1 MQMELG
7 QAEQVVG
14 IISMQDT
21 SIDLIMTDLVT
32 SNQRVSNNKEF
43 SQKIR
48 TFILEQSRLQMDLKR
63 ALLMSGANIVDKPYT
78 VIEVPYVYTSNN
90 IMVSKE
96 IADKEGIEYL
106 PENIYSKKEKVP
118 VDIDFSLES
127 LTKDSF
133 IKLLKE

>member
-1 MQMELG
+1 MELG

>member
-1 MQMELG
+1 
-7 QAEQVVG
+7 
-14 IISMQDT
+14 MQDT

-48 TFILEQSRLQMDLKR
+48 AFILEQSRLQMDLKR
-63 ALLMSGANIVDKPYT
+63 TLLMSGANIVDKPYT
-78 VIEVPYVYTSNN
+78 VTEVPYVYTSNN
-90 IMVSKE
+90 IMVSQE
-96 IADKEGIEYL
+96 TADKEGIEYL
-106 PENIYSKKEKVP
+106 PENIYTKKEKVP